1 MNPESTTA
9 LFRAH
14 ATARLRGDTVE
25 ASRLAARIEPGQR
38 VGHLLFLVSLLAEA
52 VIEEYGS
59 RPDASD
65 LAAITKHLHDKYFET
80 NPNFNALRAEAMIR
94 AVCGDSVLLTEI
106 PHSEQPAYLWAA
118 IGELVEP
125 DLTDAEL
132 TELFDRAEESGLE
145 CLTETFEETIRNHP
159 RRGGR
164 PDGSGH
170 EAPTAEAFEAAFEAE
185 SSGSEATAAT
195 RSGAEP
201 TVAEASEAGSAVVES
216 SDPEPA
222 LAESSKAAGLSGAEP
237 SAPRLPEEETR

>member
-14 ATARLRGDTVE
+14 AIARLRGDAVA
-25 ASRLAARIEPGQR
+25 ASRLAAQIEPGQR
-38 VGHLLFLVSLLAEA
+38 VAHLLFLVSLLAEA
-52 VIEEYGS
+52 VILEYGS

-65 LAAITKHLHDKYFET
+65 LAAITKHLHDKHFGS

-106 PHSEQPAYLWAA
+106 PHSEHPAYLWAA

-145 CLTETFEETIRNHP
+145 CLTEAFEETIRNHP
-159 RRGGR
+159 RRSVRAESPGV
-164 PDGSGH
+164 
-170 EAPTAEAFEAAFEAE
+170 EAPAVEGFEAE
-185 SSGSEATAAT
+185 SSESEPIAAT
-195 RSGAEP
+195 RSG
-201 TVAEASEAGSAVVES
+201 
-216 SDPEPA
+216 PEPA
-222 LAESSKAAGLSGAEP
+222 VAEPSEPGPDCAEPSDHEPPVAESSAAAEP
-237 SAPRLPEEETR
+237 SEPRLPKEAS